1 MITIVGKPGQ
11 LGNSLFLFA
20 NFLACAIE
28 HDLRIANPAFDEYA
42 EYFDT
47 TRRDFFCRYPARR
60 SLFRGN
66 RWTRKLFFS
75 FNYYLTRL
83 LVRGGISGRYLRAIA
98 LDWDEEVRLDSEEF
112 LTLARRTSVLFAQG
126 WLFRD
131 YTNLHKHSEAI
142 RAYFEPLEV
151 FQHNVEALIKRART
165 GCDLLVGVH
174 IRHGD
179 YKRFLDGKYFY
190 EVEEYARLM
199 ERVAQMYPDR
209 RVGFLICSNVKQ
221 SAEAFKRFNFTF
233 GNDHLIEDMYAFARC
248 DLILGP
254 PSTYTMWA
262 AFYGEVP
269 LYMIE
274 DIKVEPSFD
283 RSQTFLAMANTS
295 TTTAATITT

>member
-28 HDLRIANPAFDEYA
+28 HNLRVANPAFDEYA
-42 EYFDT
+42 EYF
-47 TRRDFFCRYPARR
+47 RFPGQDFFCRYPARP
-60 SLFRGN
+60 SLFKGN
-66 RWTRKLFFS
+66 RRTRKLFFS
-75 FNYYLTRL
+75 FNYYLARL
-83 LVRGGISGRYLRAIA
+83 LARSGIRSRYLRAIA
-98 LDWDEEVRLDSEEF
+98 LDWDEEVRLDSPEF
-112 LTLARRTSVLFAQG
+112 VALARRTRVLFAQG

-131 YTNLHKHSEAI
+131 RTNFYPHRDAI

-151 FQHNVEALIKRART
+151 FQHNVERLIKSARAD
-165 GCDLLVGVH
+165 CDLLVGVH

-179 YKRFLDGKYFY
+179 YERFLDGKYFY
-190 EVEEYARLM
+190 EVEQYARLM
-199 ERVAQMYPDR
+199 LKVEAMYPDKK
-209 RVGFLICSNVKQ
+209 VGFLICSNVKQ
-221 SAEAFKRFNFTF
+221 SAEHFARFNFTF

-274 DIKVEPSFD
+274 DITAEPCFD
-283 RSQTFLAMANTS
+283 RTQSFLAVAIT
-295 TTTAATITT
+295 TTTASTAVNT

>member
-28 HDLRIANPAFDEYA
+28 HDLRVANPAFDEYA

-47 TRRDFFCRYPARR
+47 TARDFFCRYPSRR
-60 SLFRGN
+60 SLFKGN
-66 RWTRKLFFS
+66 RWTRKLFFT
-75 FNYYLTRL
+75 FNYYLARVL
-83 LVRGGISGRYLRAIA
+83 ARGRIKGRYMRAIA
-98 LDWDEEVRLDSEEF
+98 LDWDEEVRLDSPEF
-112 LTLARRTSVLFAQG
+112 LAMARRTSLLFAQG

-131 YTNLHKHSEAI
+131 RANLQKHSAAI
-142 RAYFEPLEV
+142 RAYFEPLEI
-151 FQHNVEALIKRART
+151 FQHNVAALIERARSD
-165 GCDLLVGVH
+165 CDLLVGVH

-199 ERVAQMYPDR
+199 ERVAQMHPSQ
-209 RVGFLICSNVKQ
+209 RVKFLICSNVKQ
-221 SAEAFKRFNFTF
+221 SAAAFSRFNYIF

-248 DLILGP
+248 DLLLGP

-274 DIKVEPSFD
+274 DITAEPHFD
-283 RSQTFLAMANTS
+283 RTQTFLTVAD
-295 TTTAATITT
+295 TTATAAAVTT

>member
-28 HDLRIANPAFDEYA
+28 HDLKLCNPAFDEYA
-42 EYFDT
+42 DYFQT
-47 TRRDFFCRYPARR
+47 TRRDFFCRYPKRA
-60 SLFRGN
+60 SLWKGN

-83 LVRGGISGRYLRAIA
+83 LVRSRIKTRILRAIA
-98 LDWDEEVRLDSEEF
+98 LDWEEEVRLDSPEF
-112 LTLARRTSVLFAQG
+112 TALAERTTVLFAQG

-131 YTNLHKHSEAI
+131 RTNFNKHGEAI

-151 FQHNVEALIKRART
+151 FQHNVEALIGRARES
-165 GCDLLVGVH
+165 CDVLVGVH

-190 EVEEYARLM
+190 EVDEYVQLM
-199 ERVAQMYPDR
+199 EKVERMHPNRKVK
-209 RVGFLICSNVKQ
+209 FLICSNVKQ
-221 SAEAFKRFNFTF
+221 SAADFARFDFIF
-233 GNDHLIEDMYAFARC
+233 GNDHLIEDVYSFAKC

-262 AFYGEVP
+262 AFYGRVP

-274 DIKVEPSFD
+274 DINAEPLFD
-283 RSQTFLAMANTS
+283 RTQSFLS
-295 TTTAATITT
+295 VAT